1 MDDLSLPFNSGR
13 IYLVAEGQKV
23 IFSSKVGAAKSFM
36 VSGVASQNYVNA
48 LRLVISISPSTPDGS
63 LFQLPDSLL
72 KELTFWLLLGKGQ
85 SLLIRGPSR
94 SGAAQPAVHIR
105 AR

>member
-23 IFSSKVGAAKSFM
+23 IFSSKVGAAKSSI
-36 VSGVASQNYVNA
+36 VSGSQNYVNA
-48 LRLVISISPSTPDGS
+48 LRLVISISASTPDES

-72 KELTFWLLLGKGQ
+72 KELTFWLLLGKG
-85 SLLIRGPSR
+85 
-94 SGAAQPAVHIR
+94 
-105 AR
+105 

>member
-1 MDDLSLPFNSGR
+1 
-13 IYLVAEGQKV
+13 
-23 IFSSKVGAAKSFM
+23 M

-72 KELTFWLLLGKGQ
+72 KELTFWLLLGKG
-85 SLLIRGPSR
+85 
-94 SGAAQPAVHIR
+94 
-105 AR
+105 